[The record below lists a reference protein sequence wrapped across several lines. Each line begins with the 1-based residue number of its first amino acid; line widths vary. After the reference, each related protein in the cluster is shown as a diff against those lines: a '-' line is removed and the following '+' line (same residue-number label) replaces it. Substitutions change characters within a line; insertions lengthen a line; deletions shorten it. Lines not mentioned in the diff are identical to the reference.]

1 MQCTSWS
8 RTDTHTSRHVCRHM
22 WTYLCCPH
30 IPSQY
35 CKIWPPSPASS
46 EAQPSPEQ
54 PAQPA
59 SAQPEPISY
68 THTHRGRGEHQQGEG
83 EAPTHTHNVGGGAHA
98 HPRRGG
104 WGDDLPYQGVCM
116 CVHVCVCVCGTH
128 KSGTYIGLSRPVKIR
143 RDLCF
148 VTCLQIYMH
157 IGRQFGE
164 GSISSKVFKTHD
176 KSFLQRCG
184 GSYGGHLPWPSQY
197 GDLPS
202 RKTGVPLNSM
212 SEGAN

>member
-1 MQCTSWS
+1 MYVLIQD
-8 RTDTHTSRHVCRHM
+8 RHTHTSRHVCRHM

-83 EAPTHTHNVGGGAHA
+83 EAPTHTHNVGVGAPTHTHAEGGGVTICLTRVCAC
-98 HPRRGG
+98 
-104 WGDDLPYQGVCM
+104 VCM
-116 CVHVCVCVCGTH
+116 CVCGTH

>member
-1 MQCTSWS
+1 MYVLIQD
-8 RTDTHTSRHVCRHM
+8 RLTHTSRHVCRHM

-35 CKIWPPSPASS
+35 CKIWRPSPASS

-83 EAPTHTHNVGGGAHA
+83 EAPTHTHNVGVGAPTHTHAEGGGVTICLTRVCAC
-98 HPRRGG
+98 
-104 WGDDLPYQGVCM
+104 VCM
-116 CVHVCVCVCGTH
+116 CVCGTH

-202 RKTGVPLNSM
+202 RKTGVLLNSM
-212 SEGAN
+212 SEGAK

>member
-1 MQCTSWS
+1 MASQ
-8 RTDTHTSRHVCRHM
+8 
-22 WTYLCCPH
+22 
-30 IPSQY
+30 PSQLRG
-35 CKIWPPSPASS
+35 PAQPRTASPASV
-46 EAQPSPEQ
+46 SPARAHILHPHPQGERGT
-54 PAQPA
+54 P
-59 SAQPEPISY
+59 
-68 THTHRGRGEHQQGEG
+68 TGGGRGTYPHPQCGC
-83 EAPTHTHNVGGGAHA
+83 GGAHA